1 MGKITVELITPTKCE
16 ILSPVSLQLC
26 SRSTEKK
33 DISAYVHPIEE
44 KSSLIYF
51 SLHQFFC
58 SIKALAGPLVLGD
71 KQEVDGN
78 NMAVFD
84 QIK

>member
-33 DISAYVHPIEE
+33 DIITYVHPIEE

-51 SLHQFFC
+51 SPSFFC

-84 QIK
+84 QMK